1 MYSKKILLCSSNYA
15 SKRVSCLSQ
24 IARYLRMQPI
34 NNEIDENNV
43 KFKNNYSKM
52 KEFLVTFDEITKQ
65 NVFNRNEK
73 TVKLH
78 RSRNKQM
85 IRERIDK
92 LIDEG
97 TAFLE
102 LSQMAGYKMYPGE
115 DLPSGG
121 IVTGIGKI
129 SGLDCMIIGNDAT
142 VKGGTYYPITVK
154 KQLRAME
161 IADQN
166 GLACIYLVDSGG
178 ANVKRQ
184 AEVYADKEH
193 FGRIFYYQ
201 ALLSAKG
208 ISQIAAIVGM
218 CTAGGAYIPS
228 MCDESVIVK
237 NNGTLYL
244 AGPPLVEAATGEV
257 VSAQELGG
265 ADLHCRTSGVT
276 DHFAENEDHA
286 MDIVKRIAARIKNEK
301 KGSLVP
307 TNVSE
312 IPRIPPRP
320 PLYPSHYLYGLTDV
334 NRKDTFDV
342 RQIIACVVDGSEF
355 DEFKETFDENLV
367 TGFARVNGYLT
378 GIIANNGVML
388 SESAIKGAHFIQ
400 LCCQRKIP
408 IIFLQNVT
416 GFMVGKEYEASGI
429 AKHGAKLITALSC
442 AQVPKITVIIGAS
455 YGAANFAMCGRAFNP
470 RFLFSWPNSEIA
482 IMGGEQ
488 AANMLIRVSKLN
500 EEEKGKL
507 KQQILNQFQEES
519 QAYYASAR
527 LWDDGVI
534 DPASTRDILSLCL
547 SICLKAPIPDRPQYG
562 IFRM

>member
-519 QAYYASAR
+519 QAYYASASFHR
-527 LWDDGVI
+527 
-534 DPASTRDILSLCL
+534 T
-547 SICLKAPIPDRPQYG
+547 
-562 IFRM
+562 